1 MTRQLV
7 SSNAPGERLASFSRA
22 VRVGDA
28 VYVAG
33 TTATDE
39 TGTAQHPG
47 DAVAQAGYVMQKVES
62 ALREAGAT
70 LADIARTRVFVHNVE
85 DSEAVARVHGSVFAD
100 VRPANTL
107 LRASRSTWR
116 RWSRS
121 RSMRWCRRVDD
132 TVDAAPAGQRTRAW
146 VGALGAAADGVK
158 RWAIID
164 ARNGARRRG

>member
-1 MTRQLV
+1 LPSDGRERADV
-7 SSNAPGERLASFSRA
+7 VFGDDPGELLSR
-22 VRVGDA
+22 RPVGDA

-107 LRASRSTWR
+107 LRGEPIDAETL
-116 RWSRS
+116 
-121 RSMRWCRRVDD
+121 VEIE
-132 TVDAAPAGQRTRAW
+132 VDAVVSP
-146 VGALGAAADGVK
+146 
-158 RWAIID
+158 
-164 ARNGARRRG
+164 RR